1 MNKAKKI
8 EFIKEINEVVNFYV
22 SIHKLFCGGCCYAAF
37 LIASCFDMVGIKY
50 KTAIFQHHD
59 ILNVRNFN
67 KAINGNGVAHVA
79 IEVKVNGVK
88 TFIGSCDGVYRY
100 FNSSKERFNIRH
112 YNKIKPNMILDGY
125 VNNSWNDTYNRANN
139 ISLAK
144 DITKVLDKYLQA

>member
-8 EFIKEINEVVNFYV
+8 EFIKEINEVVNVYV
-22 SIHKLFCGGCCYAAF
+22 NMHKLFCGGCCYAAF

-50 KTAIFQHHD
+50 KTAIFQYYD

-88 TFIGSCDGVYRY
+88 TVIGSCDGVYRY
-100 FNSSKERFNIRH
+100 FNSSKEHFHIRH
-112 YNKIKPNMILDGY
+112 YSKVNPYMILEGY

-144 DITKVLDKYLQA
+144 DITKVLEKYL